1 MAKPKKYQLIMT
13 FHKFDDLMEHVKNSC
28 GIDLTIKEAD
38 WLDTSLPSKNFNIKK
53 YVLKKIES
61 IGGSYARN

>member
-13 FHKFDDLMEHVKNSC
+13 FHKFDDLMEHVKNNC
-28 GIDLTIKEAD
+28 DIDLTIKKAD
-38 WLDTSLPSKNFNIKK
+38 WLDTNLPSKNFNIKK